1 MQWSIVLLTI
11 TAFNNVNCGCVHVCA
26 LFAESGNKSLRFIA
40 VSLLSSIKQR
50 WTQFLWWESL
60 KHIFITVLFLIGSM
74 TFPWQRRICAQCINK
89 YMHKCWKI
97 ISYNIVFQLLE
108 ENIITFVKN
117 ELKRFQR
124 ILQSSTCPEKDS
136 EDEDVLASKAEEQTW
151 STREAFVKITLDF
164 LRGMNQEELAV
175 CLQSSKGTPTDAK

>member
-1 MQWSIVLLTI
+1 
-11 TAFNNVNCGCVHVCA
+11 
-26 LFAESGNKSLRFIA
+26 
-40 VSLLSSIKQR
+40 
-50 WTQFLWWESL
+50 
-60 KHIFITVLFLIGSM
+60 
-74 TFPWQRRICAQCINK
+74 
-89 YMHKCWKI
+89 MHKCWKI

-124 ILQSSTCPEKDS
+124 ILQRSTCPEKDS

>member
-1 MQWSIVLLTI
+1 ML
-11 TAFNNVNCGCVHVCA
+11 
-26 LFAESGNKSLRFIA
+26 
-40 VSLLSSIKQR
+40 
-50 WTQFLWWESL
+50 
-60 KHIFITVLFLIGSM
+60 
-74 TFPWQRRICAQCINK
+74 
-89 YMHKCWKI
+89 I

-124 ILQSSTCPEKDS
+124 ILSSTCPEKES

-164 LRGMNQEELAV
+164 LRGMNQEELSV
-175 CLQSSKGTPTDAK
+175 CLQSSKGIPTDAK